1 MSVAR
6 VTEVIASS
14 TVSFD
19 DAIKSG
25 VARAGQTLDNVT
37 SAWVKDQKAIIDNG
51 EIVEYRVC
59 LLYTSPS
66 PRDRG

>member
-6 VTEVIASS
+6 VTEVISSS

-25 VARAGQTLDNVT
+25 VERATQTLNNVT
-37 SAWVKDQKAIIDNG
+37 SAWVQDQKCMINDGA
-51 EIVEYRVC
+51 IVEYRVN
-59 LLYTSPS
+59 LKITFVLN
-66 PRDRG
+66 D

>member
-6 VTEVIASS
+6 VTEVISSS

-25 VARAGQTLDNVT
+25 VDRATKTLDNVT
-37 SAWVKDQKAIIDNG
+37 SAWVQDQKCMINDGA
-51 EIVEYRVC
+51 IVEYRVN
-59 LLYTSPS
+59 LKITFVLNE
-66 PRDRG
+66 